1 MNALIFGNKEQ
12 LTAKVWA
19 ELQSIGVKA
28 GAIIPSCEDDLEA
41 GELIACAGCDAVVVL
56 PGEPSSVVKQAA
68 RDCSKPFYS
77 FVNIAGLT
85 SVVTHL

>member
-12 LTAKVWA
+12 LTAKVWL

-28 GAIIPSCEDDLEA
+28 GALMPSCDDSLDA

-56 PGEPSSVVKQAA
+56 PGEPSTVAKQAA
-68 RDCSKPFYS
+68 QDCSKPFYS
-77 FVNIAGLT
+77 FVDIAGLT